1 MKRGNGKKRV
11 LKEIAVS
18 IILSMALCGCNFSA
32 KEPSEQNP
40 TETVT
45 ESSTPEVDK
54 NSADLRKEELP
65 FEGMESMTCQEYDE
79 DNILGLSAIY
89 VNEQMLVFCF
99 QRTDIWRG
107 YEANHSQI
115 DVIGLDEKGYP
126 TDISYHVM
134 AESQH
139 FFWIQIKQ
147 GDEGK
152 AAGFGLSGHSI
163 AYSVYGLTRTQLTAQ
178 KGIEGEV
185 IVIEK
190 QVYENNRWGEP
201 VNSEVGPKHVPN

>member
-18 IILSMALCGCNFSA
+18 IILSMALCGCDFSA
-32 KEPSEQNP
+32 GEPTEQNP

-89 VNEQMLVFCF
+89 VGDHNYVCCF
-99 QRTDIWRG
+99 VRNAIWKDFEERFGDISVYAADGQDHVITISG
-107 YEANHSQI
+107 YEI
-115 DVIGLDEKGYP
+115 E
-126 TDISYHVM
+126 
-134 AESQH
+134 ESKN
-139 FFWIQIKQ
+139 FFWVQIYAEDKDKVK
-147 GDEGK
+147 GV
-152 AAGFGLSGHSI
+152 SI
-163 AYSVYGLTRTQLTAQ
+163 ANIYYGYSVLGLENPKLTIMDLMDNKLKVQLFEDGQ
-178 KGIEGEV
+178 
-185 IVIEK
+185 
-190 QVYENNRWGEP
+190 WGETIDYDMSP
-201 VNSEVGPKHVPN
+201 IHQPD